1 MYSQDWI
8 GTALSDTAT
17 KVMLLGAG
25 ELCKEVAIAFQRLG
39 VEVHAVDRYENA
51 PAHQVAHAAYVLDVR
66 DGEALYELVN
76 RVRPDYLVPETE
88 QVDSTTLE
96 RIEAEGLSTVVPS
109 THATKMTNSR
119 ETLKQLAAY
128 ELGVPTCRFAFAT
141 SLEELKQAVLNVGLP
156 CVVKPNQGTAARG
169 QTLVRDMADVE
180 QAWANALDAI
190 DGGPAQVIA
199 EEFVDFDYEVTI
211 LTVRSKDPYSDSEA
225 TWFCEPIGHTR
236 LGEVAE
242 LGGMSAGRA
251 SDNAESSGDF
261 LESWQPAPMS
271 ESTRDLARS
280 IAARITNALSGRGV
294 FGVELFVKGDDVYF
308 SEVAPRPHD
317 TGMVTMATQRFSEF
331 ELHARAVMGFFVD
344 VTLTSPGAAA
354 VINGAEDGHAVRYTG
369 ISEAMSIPEVDL
381 RLFGKADSY
390 PGRRLG
396 VALATAET
404 VEEAR
409 THARRAA
416 KAVTPI
422 TDDA

>member
-8 GTALSDTAT
+8 GTALSETAT

-39 VEVHAVDRYENA
+39 VEVHAVDRYPNA
-51 PAHQVAHAAYVLDVR
+51 PAHQVAHATYVLDVR
-66 DGEALYELVN
+66 DGEALYDLVTQ
-76 RVRPDYLVPETE
+76 VRPDYVVPETE
-88 QVDSTTLE
+88 HVDSATLE
-96 RIEAEGLSTVVPS
+96 RIEAEGISTVVPS
-109 THATKMTNSR
+109 THATTMTNSR
-119 ETLKQLAAY
+119 EAIKNLAAF
-128 ELGVPTCRFAFAT
+128 ELGVPTCRFAFA
-141 SLEELKQAVLNVGLP
+141 SGLEELRQAVLNVGLP

-169 QTLVRDMADVE
+169 QTLVREMADVE
-180 QAWANALDAI
+180 QAWDNALEAI
-190 DGGPAQVIA
+190 DGGPAHVIA

-211 LTVRSKDPYSDSEA
+211 LTVRSKDPHSDSEA

-236 LGEVAE
+236 LGELADSR
-242 LGGMSAGRA
+242 SAA
-251 SDNAESSGDF
+251 DSEDAAGDF

-271 ESTRDLARS
+271 DSTRDIARS
-280 IAARITNALSGRGV
+280 IAARVTNALSGRGV
-294 FGVELFVKGDDVYF
+294 FGVELFVKGEDVYF

-331 ELHARAVMGFFVD
+331 ELHARAVMGFPVD

-354 VINGAEDGHAVRYTG
+354 VINGATEGHALRYTG
-369 ISEAMSIPEVDL
+369 IYEAMSVPEVDL

-404 VEEAR
+404 IDEAR
-409 THARRAA
+409 EHARHAA
-416 KAVTPI
+416 ASVTPVAG
-422 TDDA
+422 DE